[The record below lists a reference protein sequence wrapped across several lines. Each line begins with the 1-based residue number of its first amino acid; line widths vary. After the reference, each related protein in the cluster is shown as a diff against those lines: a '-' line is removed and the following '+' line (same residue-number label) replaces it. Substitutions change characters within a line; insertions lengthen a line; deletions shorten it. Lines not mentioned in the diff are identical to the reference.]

1 MNESLVKY
9 LAGLLDADGSLS
21 LTFRRD
27 DNKPKHHY
35 CGLKVA
41 LHSSL
46 AVDQKG
52 FVSTLPELTGMGGF
66 SRYGAR
72 QQHYKWEVQKR
83 AHVEMLLP
91 RLIKH
96 MVVKGKHWQWLLE
109 TWRGCRRK
117 PLTAKECVELRK
129 ASTNS
134 RATRSGPVRP
144 KNHPTWAWLA
154 GFLDGDGYY
163 SNFLSHSKDGSV
175 RRNMHTGCVAQKKDS
190 HVLEFIQKAFGGHIY
205 EHGQTKSCLTWK
217 RSLGV
222 ANRSFAL
229 RFLPNL
235 AKHSRLKRHKI
246 DQMIHHHQQRLS
258 TLSPKP
264 RGYWT
269 KERVLA
275 KALKYYSA
283 RAFMKHGQGA
293 YAAARRQGWLKDLV
307 YRR

>member
-27 DNKPKHHY
+27 DNKPLRHY
-35 CGLKVA
+35 CGLKLA
-41 LHSSL
+41 LSSSR

-52 FVSTLPELTGMGGF
+52 FVENLPWITGMGGF
-66 SRYGAR
+66 STYGPK
-72 QQHYKWEVQKR
+72 QQNYKWEVQKR

-117 PLTAKECVELRK
+117 PLTAEERDKLRK

-134 RATRSGPVRP
+134 LTTRSGPVRP

-154 GFLDGDGYY
+154 GFLDGDGHY
-163 SNFLSHSKDGSV
+163 SNFLTSDREGKDHRTMQV
-175 RRNMHTGCVAQKKDS
+175 GCVTAKNHS

-205 EHGQTKSCLTWK
+205 EHGQSKALIWR
-217 RSLGV
+217 RSLG
-222 ANRSFAL
+222 ADNRSFAL

-235 AKHSRLKRHKI
+235 AKHSRLKRHQI

-258 TLSPKP
+258 ALSPKP
-264 RGYWT
+264 KGYWT
-269 KERVLA
+269 KKRVLA
-275 KALKYYSA
+275 EALKYYSA
-283 RAFMKHGQGA
+283 RAFMKHGRGA